1 MTLNQLLYFQTTA
14 KLQHFRQ
21 AATALNISQPSL
33 SRSISTL
40 EEELGIILFERN
52 GRNIRL
58 TKYGRIFLEHVD
70 RIMNEV
76 QTAEN
81 HMRQLAG
88 DEGDID
94 IAYVFPLA
102 SHYIPHMVRRFL
114 SQEKNRH
121 VNFNFHQLH
130 TSEIIDGLKKEKY
143 DIAFCSYVE
152 NEPDI
157 QFTPLIHQEMVVI
170 TPPGHPLTSRTSLS
184 LQDMMPYPM
193 IGYDRHSGLG
203 RFTRRCYESYGLSA
217 TIRHECPDENAISAL
232 VSEDFGIALVADV
245 EAVHDR
251 NVEILHL
258 EGSPIQ
264 HTVYLAYMKD
274 RYLIPSAKNFIKFI
288 RKEGSQL

>member
-52 GRNIRL
+52 GRNIHL

-70 RIMNEV
+70 RIMSEV

-102 SHYIPHMVRRFL
+102 NHYIPHMVRRFL
-114 SQEKNRH
+114 S
-121 VNFNFHQLH
+121 
-130 TSEIIDGLKKEKY
+130 
-143 DIAFCSYVE
+143 
-152 NEPDI
+152 
-157 QFTPLIHQEMVVI
+157 
-170 TPPGHPLTSRTSLS
+170 
-184 LQDMMPYPM
+184 
-193 IGYDRHSGLG
+193 
-203 RFTRRCYESYGLSA
+203 
-217 TIRHECPDENAISAL
+217 
-232 VSEDFGIALVADV
+232 
-245 EAVHDR
+245 
-251 NVEILHL
+251 
-258 EGSPIQ
+258 
-264 HTVYLAYMKD
+264 
-274 RYLIPSAKNFIKFI
+274 
-288 RKEGSQL
+288 